1 MSLLS
6 LGQPIHRGSGWQRT
20 SEEEDGRC
28 WDRAEPGLSTV
39 TGGWGPWGC
48 SFTQAVREGPSGVTE
63 AHTGAN

>member
-1 MSLLS
+1 MA
-6 LGQPIHRGSGWQRT
+6 GAGT
-20 SEEEDGRC
+20 E
-28 WDRAEPGLSTV
+28 AEPGLSTV